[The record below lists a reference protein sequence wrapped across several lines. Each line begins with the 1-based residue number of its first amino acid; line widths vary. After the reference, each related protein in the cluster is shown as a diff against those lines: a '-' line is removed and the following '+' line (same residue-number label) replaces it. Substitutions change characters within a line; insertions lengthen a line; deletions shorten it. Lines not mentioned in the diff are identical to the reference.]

1 MTPALSELPRY
12 LVLNPSSTV
21 RIELELAASSC
32 EIDIELERPK
42 PGRSF
47 ILLLGPPGGP
57 FVQRVRLSGKA
68 RVFFDPESPGRYE
81 LLLAN
86 PDRAPLTL
94 HLRARDVHREERSG
108 EARPPRPT
116 IRHGASAAPGERR
129 HRTPVRRK
137 TRASPRTR
145 AT

>member
-1 MTPALSELPRY
+1 VSPALADLPRY

-21 RIELELAASSC
+21 RIELQLEASSC
-32 EIDIELERPK
+32 EIDIELERPR

-94 HLRARDVHREERSG
+94 HLRARDVHRDDRSG
-108 EARPPRPT
+108 EAHPPRPT
-116 IRHGASAAPGERR
+116 VRHRVAATSGARR

-137 TRASPRTR
+137 SRTAARTR
-145 AT
+145 AA

>member
-1 MTPALSELPRY
+1 VSPVLAELPRY

-21 RIELELAASSC
+21 RIELELEASSC
-32 EIDIELERPK
+32 EIDIELERPR

-94 HLRARDVHREERSG
+94 HLRARDVHREDRSG
-108 EARPPRPT
+108 EVRPPRPT
-116 IRHGASAAPGERR
+116 IRHRSTVVASERR

-137 TRASPRTR
+137 SR
-145 AT
+145 ATARSRAA